1 MSQEKELKKVNSTVV
16 LKATASLNRS
26 VAEDFKSEDR
36 DLKGLINENTKR
48 NDTGASSGNNPDG
61 VKKNEE

>member
-1 MSQEKELKKVNSTVV
+1 MTEEKELKKVGSTVV

-26 VAEDFKSEDR
+26 VVEDLKSEDR
-36 DLKGLINENTKR
+36 DLEGLINENTKR
-48 NDTGASSGNNPDG
+48 NDTGTSAGNNPDS

>member
-26 VAEDFKSEDR
+26 VVEDFKSEDK
-36 DLKGLINENTKR
+36 DIKELLDENTKR
-48 NDTGASSGNNPDG
+48 DDTRTSAGNNPDSI
-61 VKKNEE
+61 KKNEE